1 MKAWLRQHLQALHR
15 ALRKLAAQR
24 TASLL
29 NALVIGIALAL
40 PAGGYTILS
49 NLQALSSRATL
60 EPEISMFLATQSSA
74 GEAEALAG
82 RLRQDSRVAAVRFV
96 PRDEALKSL
105 QRTDGLA
112 EILSAF
118 EQNPLPDAFV
128 LRLRDAAPASLQG
141 FADEWR
147 AVAGIAHVQT
157 DSAWAQR
164 LAALLD
170 IARLGM
176 LLLTALLAAG
186 LLAVTFNSIRLQILT
201 QRDEIEVSR
210 LLGATDGFIQ
220 RPFYYLGALQG
231 LAGGAVALG
240 SVAASIALLN
250 RGVRQL
256 AATYGSSFELSFL
269 GPADAA
275 SVALFAMLLG
285 WLGANMSVSMYLRE
299 IQPK

>member
-40 PAGGYTILS
+40 PAGGYTILL
-49 NLQALSSRATL
+49 NLQALASRATL
-60 EPEISMFLATQSSA
+60 EPEISVFLAMETGA
-74 GEAEALAG
+74 TEAAALAG
-82 RLRQDSRVAAVRFV
+82 RLRQDPRIASVRFV
-96 PRDEALKSL
+96 PRDEALEAL
-105 QRTDGLA
+105 RRTEGLA
-112 EILSAF
+112 EILAAF
-118 EQNPLPDAFV
+118 EHNPLPDAFV
-128 LRLRDAAPASLQG
+128 LRLRDVAPASLQA

-147 AVAGIAHVQT
+147 AVAGVAHVQT

-176 LLLTALLAAG
+176 LVLTALLAAG

-240 SVAASIALLN
+240 SVAGSIALLN

-256 AATYGSSFELSFL
+256 AATYGSNFELSFL
-269 GPADAA
+269 GAADAA

-299 IQPK
+299 IQPR